1 MITIGS
7 LKVTLSLLVRSFRCM
22 MLLSVISVHTQCLSV
37 KRQILITN
45 SRNFISSNRQVRP
58 DTVKW
63 DCHTKRI
70 SPSAC
75 IHARLHAVIK
85 SLKGTFISFRLQNVV
100 NTGEVVWRNI
110 NINMIN
116 NISIACVSRHVKL
129 VNNCFRR
136 WKKWLCRVWCH
147 DQNIIITHNTRKCEI
162 KYTYKL
168 YY

>member
-1 MITIGS
+1 MYP
-7 LKVTLSLLVRSFRCM
+7 

-85 SLKGTFISFRLQNVV
+85 SLKGTLSLSDCRMQHWGSSM
-100 NTGEVVWRNI
+100 TKYQYKYD
-110 NINMIN
+110 N

-147 DQNIIITHNTRKCEI
+147 DQNNNITHNTRKCEI